1 MVQGNAA
8 GERACLTSRLES
20 YSFPVHGNRMGKKL
34 YQRLLEVE
42 IFHLTPTQWEWRVY
56 QGETPLKTGLAVSR
70 HDAQIDGDT
79 ALFRLLAANG

>member
-1 MVQGNAA
+1 
-8 GERACLTSRLES
+8 
-20 YSFPVHGNRMGKKL
+20 MGKKL

-56 QGETPLKTGLAVSR
+56 QGETPIKTGLAVTR